1 MRKTPHPFLFHAT
14 GVALAAAFVFSAS
27 SAAGAPP
34 PPPPRALPPPLV
46 LTAPPVSATS
56 TPAALPAA
64 ALVTISSYLALDLN
78 NLFPYASPILPAH
91 YDAAR
96 VQADN
101 TPPDNRTT
109 NAGATLGRVLFNDRR
124 LSVNNTV
131 SCSSCH
137 QQANGFTDD
146 NRFSP
151 GALAGTR
158 TTAHAMRLGNVGF
171 YNTGTMFWD
180 QRAVSL
186 EAQSTQPIQ
195 NGNEMG
201 FDASHGGLTALVT
214 KMQALPYYP
223 PLFQWAFGTPG
234 ITEARIQ
241 RALAQYER
249 SMVSAGSRWD
259 TGYATVYNTQL
270 PDKGLSLDVPG
281 LSAQENSGRRLF
293 MVGPQ
298 QGGVGCATC
307 HQPPT
312 FALGGNARS
321 NGLDAGNTVVFK
333 SPSLKNVGLGK
344 AFMHDGRFATL
355 EQVVDHY
362 DHGVKD
368 GPALDNRLKA
378 PNGQPRVLNLSAANK
393 AALVAF
399 MKTLTDTA
407 FLADPRFSDPFNP

>member
-1 MRKTPHPFLFHAT
+1 MRKTPHPFLFHAI
-14 GVALAAAFVFSAS
+14 GVALAAALVLSAS

-46 LTAPPVSATS
+46 LTAPPVPVTS
-56 TPAALPAA
+56 TPVTLPAA
-64 ALVTISSYLALDLN
+64 TLATISNYLALDLN
-78 NLFPYASPILPAH
+78 NLFPYATPTLPVH
-91 YDAAR
+91 YDAAL

-101 TPPDNRTT
+101 TPAGNRTT

-131 SCSSCH
+131 SCASCH

-146 NRFSP
+146 NRFST
-151 GALAGTR
+151 GALTGTR
-158 TTAHAMRLGNVGF
+158 TIAHAMRLGNVSF
-171 YNTGTMFWD
+171 YRPGSMFWD
-180 QRAVSL
+180 KRAVSL

-201 FDASHGGLTALVT
+201 FDASHGGLAALVT
-214 KMQALPYYP
+214 KMQTLPYYP
-223 PLFQWAFGTPG
+223 ALFQWAFGSSV
-234 ITEARIQ
+234 ITEARVQ
-241 RALAQYER
+241 RALAQYQR
-249 SMVSAGSRWD
+249 AMVSAGSRWD
-259 TGYATVYNTQL
+259 TGYATVYNAQL

-281 LSAQENSGRRLF
+281 LSAQENVGRRLF